1 MSLNIAMLFELGL
14 DDESRIGGGVELH
27 ATNLSKELVKRGHK
41 VTYLTG
47 AIPKCKSRITIDNL
61 NIRRVD
67 LLSLIKR
74 SYKAQ
79 QLNFLRQV
87 LFLTKTTLSRHKK
100 IVENE
105 DFDIY
110 HGHIY
115 SAGLAAYSLSRKHDT
130 ASINTIHGSYYK
142 YWNQLT
148 KNKLTVAFY
157 RNMERRL
164 APYLAKKS
172 TVQIHTDF
180 DFADTVRSWCKPRI
194 QKKIVTVLNGVDIKK
209 FKSDIKP
216 HPKLSGKS
224 GPVIMTTRRLV
235 TKNGVIFLVRSFKNI
250 LKRFPEAELFI
261 IGDGP
266 EKQKIEKEIKKL
278 EIGSK
283 THLIGMVTNDQIP
296 SYLAASDIIV
306 VPSIVE
312 ASSISVLEAMAMKK
326 PIVAS
331 DIPGI
336 REITNYGKNCKLVTP
351 MNSKELTIG
360 ISDLLENKEKSENLA
375 DLGYAEIL
383 KNYTWEKKAKE
394 IEEIYY
400 KALEEKN
407 KSQK

>member
-1 MSLNIAMLFELGL
+1 MLFELGP
-14 DDESRIGGGVELH
+14 DDNSRIGGGVELH
-27 ATNLSKELVKRGHK
+27 ATNLSKELVRRGHK
-41 VTYLTG
+41 VTYFTG
-47 AIPKCKSRITIDNL
+47 AIPNCKNKTTIDNL
-61 NIRRVD
+61 NIKRID
-67 LLSLIKR
+67 LCTLIRR

-79 QLNFLRQV
+79 QLNFLRQS
-87 LFLTKTTLSRHKK
+87 LFLIKTKLSRHKK

-115 SAGLAAYSLSRKHDT
+115 SAGLAAYSLSKKQKA

-157 RNMERRL
+157 KNMERRL

-172 TVQIHTDF
+172 TYQIHTDF
-180 DFADTVRSWCKPRI
+180 DFAETVRNWCKPRI

-209 FKSDIKP
+209 FKPNIKP
-216 HPKLSGKS
+216 HPELSGKK
-224 GPVIMTTRRLV
+224 GPIIMTTRRLV
-235 TKNGVIFLVRSFKNI
+235 TKNGVIFLVRAFKNI
-250 LKRFPEAELFI
+250 LKKSPKAELVI

-266 EKQKIEKEIKKL
+266 EKQKIEKEIQKL
-278 EIGSK
+278 GIATQ

-296 SYLAASDIIV
+296 SYLAVADIIV

-312 ASSISVLEAMAMKK
+312 ASSISVLEAMAMRK

-351 MNSKELTIG
+351 MNSKELGIG
-360 ISDLLENKEKSENLA
+360 IINLLENKEKSEELA
-375 DLGYAEIL
+375 SLGYEEIL

-400 KALEEKN
+400 KALEKKN
-407 KSQK
+407 NSLK

>member
-1 MSLNIAMLFELGL
+1 MLFELGP
-14 DDESRIGGGVELH
+14 DDNSRIGGGVELH
-27 ATNLSKELVKRGHK
+27 ATNLSKELVRRGHK
-41 VTYLTG
+41 VTYFTG
-47 AIPKCKSRITIDNL
+47 AIPNCKNKTTIDNL
-61 NIRRVD
+61 NIKRID
-67 LLSLIKR
+67 LCTLIRR

-79 QLNFLRQV
+79 QLNFLRQS
-87 LFLTKTTLSRHKK
+87 LFLIKTKLSRHKK

-115 SAGLAAYSLSRKHDT
+115 SAGLAAYSLSKKQKA

-157 RNMERRL
+157 KNMERRL

-172 TVQIHTDF
+172 TYQIHTDF
-180 DFADTVRSWCKPRI
+180 DFAETVRNWCKPRI

-209 FKSDIKP
+209 FKPDIKP
-216 HPKLSGKS
+216 HPELSGKK
-224 GPVIMTTRRLV
+224 GPIIMTTRRLV
-235 TKNGVIFLVRSFKNI
+235 TKNGVIFLVRAFKNI
-250 LKRFPEAELFI
+250 LKKSPKAELVI

-266 EKQKIEKEIKKL
+266 EKQKIEKEIQKL
-278 EIGSK
+278 GIATQ

-296 SYLAASDIIV
+296 SYLAVADIIV

-312 ASSISVLEAMAMKK
+312 ASSISVLEAMAMRK

-351 MNSKELTIG
+351 MNSKELATG
-360 ISDLLENKEKSENLA
+360 IIDLLENKEKSEELANL
-375 DLGYAEIL
+375 GHEEIL

-400 KALEEKN
+400 KALEKKN
-407 KSQK
+407 NSLK

>member
-1 MSLNIAMLFELGL
+1 MLFELGP
-14 DDESRIGGGVELH
+14 DDNSRIGGGVELH
-27 ATNLSKELVKRGHK
+27 ATNLSKELVRRGHK
-41 VTYLTG
+41 VTYFTG
-47 AIPKCKSRITIDNL
+47 AIPNCKNKTTIDNL
-61 NIRRVD
+61 NIKRID
-67 LLSLIKR
+67 LCTLIKR

-79 QLNFLRQV
+79 QLNFLRQS
-87 LFLTKTTLSRHKK
+87 LFLIKTKLSRHKK

-115 SAGLAAYSLSRKHDT
+115 SAGLAAYSLSKKQKA

-142 YWNQLT
+142 YWKQLT

-157 RNMERRL
+157 KNMERRL

-172 TVQIHTDF
+172 TYQIHTDF
-180 DFADTVRSWCKPRI
+180 DFAETVRNWCKPRI

-209 FKSDIKP
+209 FKPDIKP
-216 HPKLSGKS
+216 HPELSGKK
-224 GPVIMTTRRLV
+224 GPIIMTTRRLV
-235 TKNGVIFLVRSFKNI
+235 TKNGVIFLVRAFKNI
-250 LKRFPEAELFI
+250 LKKSPKAELVI

-266 EKQKIEKEIKKL
+266 EKQKIEKEIQKL
-278 EIGSK
+278 GIATQ

-296 SYLAASDIIV
+296 SYLAVADIIV

-312 ASSISVLEAMAMKK
+312 ASSISVLEAMAMRK

-351 MNSKELTIG
+351 MNSKELATG
-360 ISDLLENKEKSENLA
+360 IIDLLENKEKSEELANL
-375 DLGYAEIL
+375 GHEEIL

-400 KALEEKN
+400 KALEKKN
-407 KSQK
+407 NSLK

>member
-1 MSLNIAMLFELGL
+1 MTLNIAMLFELGP
-14 DDESRIGGGVELH
+14 DDNSRIGGGVELH
-27 ATNLSKELVKRGHK
+27 ATNLSKELVRRGHK

-47 AIPKCKSRITIDNL
+47 AIPECESRTTIDNL
-61 NIRRVD
+61 NIKRVD
-67 LLSLIKR
+67 LLSLIKK

-79 QLNFLRQV
+79 QLNFKRQI
-87 LFLTKTTLSRHKK
+87 LFLIKTTLSRHKK

-115 SAGLAAYSLSRKHDT
+115 SAGLAAHSLSKKQNA

-148 KNKLTVAFY
+148 RNKLTATFF
-157 RNMERRL
+157 RSMERRL

-172 TVQIHTDF
+172 TYQIHTDF
-180 DFADTVRSWCKPRI
+180 DFADTVRKWCKPKT
-194 QKKIVTVLNGVDIKK
+194 QKKIITVLNGVDIKK
-209 FKSDIKP
+209 FKPDRKP
-216 HPKLSGKS
+216 HSELSGKK
-224 GPVIMTTRRLV
+224 GPIIMTTRRLV
-235 TKNGVIFLVRSFKNI
+235 TKNGVIFLVRSFKSI
-250 LKRFPEAELFI
+250 LKKFPEAELII

-266 EKQKIEKEIKKL
+266 EKHTIENEIQKLKIN
-278 EIGSK
+278 SR
-283 THLIGMVTNDQIP
+283 THLIGMITNDQIP
-296 SYLAASDIIV
+296 SYLAAADIIV

-336 REITNYGKNCKLVTP
+336 REITNYGKNCKLVSP
-351 MNSKELTIG
+351 MNSKELASG
-360 ISDLLENKEKSENLA
+360 ISSLLNDNKKSNEIA
-375 DLGYAEIL
+375 SLGYEEIL
-383 KNYTWEKKAKE
+383 KKYTWEKKAKE

-400 KALEEKN
+400 KALEKKE
-407 KSQK
+407 